1 LRPILLVEDNP
12 MDIDLTRRAFARRHL
27 ANPIDVA
34 RDGEEALARLAEW
47 TAGKAQPVVI
57 LLDLNLPKVSG
68 LEVLQALKSHDAYKR
83 IPVVVLTTSR
93 EDADVNR
100 AYTLGANSYIVKPVD
115 FARFTEVAEQVQMY
129 WSDLNTPC
137 SRQHA

>member
-1 LRPILLVEDNP
+1 MGKRSLLAVGS
-12 MDIDLTRRAFARRHL
+12 R
-27 ANPIDVA
+27 
-34 RDGEEALARLAEW
+34 EW
-47 TAGKAQPVVI
+47 TAGKGTRAVVRI
-57 LLDLNLPKVSG
+57 LSLIDLISPRFR

-115 FARFTEVAEQVQMY
+115 FARFTEVAEQVQRY
-129 WSDLNTPC
+129 WMRSE
-137 SRQHA
+137 HAVQQATRHGGVTWSAAIR